1 MYINAYN
8 NFVRGKLFGWLR
20 TAMAIMESNDEDSLE
35 ILKVLIISNLNTLL
49 NLNIDLTRDLV
60 IFRNI

>member
-1 MYINAYN
+1 M
-8 NFVRGKLFGWLR
+8 RGKLFGWLR

-60 IFRNI
+60 IFINI